1 MATVIN
7 TTNVS
12 LTELQGAPDGTPY
25 TGTLSFEGW
34 ARYGWNEGTFGSST
48 YGNYTWGYGFG
59 AGGGY
64 ADAIY
69 GLAAPSTGTPPLE
82 LSDWRGLQY
91 WFDGTTFDITV
102 KYMNNLA
109 PNPPGDEII
118 IDMYIADSTGNYSIF
133 GPAGQTPPNYQFN
146 VNMPAGASMGPTQ
159 IPGFAPDSY
168 VLAKNLYWFVLV
180 NTGPNFPGGTVEM
193 FINGTR
199 RWMRGFP
206 SGVVTNDP
214 YDWNT
219 GSATAGLT
227 NSAGIEIEFIVT

>member
-7 TTNVS
+7 TTNVA

-25 TGTLSFEGW
+25 SGTLSFETSG
-34 ARYGWNEGTFGSST
+34 RYGWNQGTFGAAT
-48 YGNYTWGYGFG
+48 YGYYTWGYGFG

-64 ADAIY
+64 GDAIY

-133 GPAGQTPPNYQFN
+133 GPPGSTPPNYQFN
-146 VNMPAGASMGPTQ
+146 TNMPAGASQASTQ

-180 NTGPNFPGGTVEM
+180 NTGPNFPGGTVTM
-193 FINGTR
+193 DINATTVWTR
-199 RWMRGFP
+199 AFAANT
-206 SGVVTNDP
+206 SNDP
-214 YDWNT
+214 YDYT
-219 GSATAGLT
+219 AGSAGVT
-227 NSAGIEIEFIVT
+227 NSSGCNIEVTIS